1 MAALSILKK
10 TRQIDEFTE
19 PKTRTRE
26 GYPLNHNTH
35 GQRCSREQQPVALAL
50 QPAKTRPTMLLML
63 IVLII
68 ASIYSTGSWSAVSQT
83 RGTDSYGVDRVS
95 LLNDNLTG
103 SERLFRSA
111 LVSLRNGK
119 FNEAAVVWQYLA
131 RSGNPAAQHLLGTHY
146 LNGWG
151 VDADSATAYAWFIY
165 AARQKLPASEYRIGQ
180 VFFKTGDLKETHRW
194 WNKAAEH
201 GHLAAQYNL
210 GLLYLYGVGTDP
222 DYDQAADWLEIAADK
237 GSAGALFYL
246 GMMYL
251 KGQGVS
257 EDRAMADSLIQKST
271 ESGFAIKTSDL
282 DSLKSTF
289 VKPIFAR

>member
-1 MAALSILKK
+1 MIHNRSIN
-10 TRQIDEFTE
+10 RQD
-19 PKTRTRE
+19 RDR
-26 GYPLNHNTH
+26 HA
-35 GQRCSREQQPVALAL
+35 VALAV
-50 QPAKTRPTMLLML
+50 QPVKARSCAVILSFLF
-63 IVLII
+63 VI
-68 ASIYSTGSWSAVSQT
+68 ACIYSSGAWSAVAQT
-83 RGTDSYGVDRVS
+83 RGSDSYGVDRVS
-95 LLNDNLTG
+95 LLNDDLSG

-165 AARQKLPASEYRIGQ
+165 AARQNLPASEYRIGQ
-180 VFFKTGDLKETHRW
+180 VFFKTGDMKETHRW

-222 DYDQAADWLEIAADK
+222 DYGQAADWLEIAADK
-237 GSAGALFYL
+237 GSAGAQFYL

-257 EDRAMADSLIQKST
+257 EDRAMADSLIQKSN

-282 DSLKSTF
+282 ESLKSTF